1 MRILENR
8 LDKLMIKHNEAIN
21 IKKTYQVI
29 LQRFKEEQQDYEAQ
43 LAQLEKALNAKNSD
57 LQDLVKMSK
66 EANKVQQMSEKDLQ
80 SYKLE

>member
-66 EANKVQQMSEKDLQ
+66 EANKVQQMSEKDL
-80 SYKLE
+80 